1 MPFREINLV
10 FHFIGFGLFVTIL
23 IAAFIVERQYRKAPD
38 LLAKAT
44 LLGVTRSIGLLSP
57 FAVLLMLLTGI
68 GNMHFLGIGLFDF
81 GWLTAK
87 VIFFAIAAVNG
98 VLYGIRGR
106 KRGALIMRLAKGEA
120 PADAEATI
128 KDYDK
133 QQWAFYV
140 VNAILL
146 LLIVSLSVY
155 GRLGG
160 Q

>member
-10 FHFIGFGLFVTIL
+10 IHFLGFGLFVTVL
-23 IAAFIVERQYRKAPD
+23 VSAFIVERQYRKATD
-38 LLAKAT
+38 IHAKAT
-44 LLGVTRSIGLLSP
+44 LLRVMRSIGLISP
-57 FAVLLMLLTGI
+57 FAMLVMLLTGI
-68 GNMHFLGIGLFDF
+68 GNMHALGIGLFDF

-106 KRGALIMRLAKGEA
+106 KRGELVTRMAKGDA
-120 PADAEATI
+120 PADADATI

-133 QQWAFYV
+133 QQWIFYI
-140 VNAILL
+140 VNVILL